1 MKFIR
6 YESKE
11 KFLEDNLEIL
21 LKDEAL
27 NDILIGIV
35 LQHENSKVD
44 KWLLGRIEEENE
56 IKIIFLIDDDKE
68 GLVVYF
74 NSKNISE
81 SILEF
86 LIDNII
92 YLNINLNEIYAIQE
106 YSHKIADIY
115 VKKTNIN
122 VSKISINDLLVIDK
136 IEEEH
141 ILDNNEKL
149 VKIDIKNADINKL
162 IKIVKDI
169 YTDTYLSDECSDEKA
184 MSIVNIYLNKG
195 IYILTDE
202 KEENIYCH
210 AVIVRKQ
217 INGCAI
223 GAVISPKEYRGQGYG
238 KKCIYKICETLLKK
252 NKYIVL
258 HVRHDNYAAKSVYE
272 KIGFKSIG
280 RFERIFFEK

>member
-106 YSHKIADIY
+106 YS
-115 VKKTNIN
+115 
-122 VSKISINDLLVIDK
+122 
-136 IEEEH
+136 
-141 ILDNNEKL
+141 
-149 VKIDIKNADINKL
+149 
-162 IKIVKDI
+162 
-169 YTDTYLSDECSDEKA
+169 
-184 MSIVNIYLNKG
+184 
-195 IYILTDE
+195 
-202 KEENIYCH
+202 
-210 AVIVRKQ
+210 
-217 INGCAI
+217 
-223 GAVISPKEYRGQGYG
+223 P
-238 KKCIYKICETLLKK
+238 
-252 NKYIVL
+252 
-258 HVRHDNYAAKSVYE
+258 
-272 KIGFKSIG
+272 F
-280 RFERIFFEK
+280 

>member
-184 MSIVNIYLNKG
+184 MSI
-195 IYILTDE
+195 D
-202 KEENIYCH
+202 
-210 AVIVRKQ
+210 R
-217 INGCAI
+217 
-223 GAVISPKEYRGQGYG
+223 
-238 KKCIYKICETLLKK
+238 
-252 NKYIVL
+252 
-258 HVRHDNYAAKSVYE
+258 KSVV
-272 KIGFKSIG
+272 
-280 RFERIFFEK
+280 